1 MKTVYVMLIALLVSM
16 VSCDPRRSTTST
28 GKDCSGDALV
38 CDFETECCGDAVIDF
53 SVTRNHWHQSIKVC
67 YFKDSNTI

>member
-1 MKTVYVMLIALLVSM
+1 MKTVFVMFIALLVSM
-16 VSCDPRRSTTST
+16 VSCDPRRATKST
-28 GKDCSGDALV
+28 GIDCSGDALV